1 MYVIIN
7 SERKCLFLKRL
18 GLVLVGVSLLFL
30 ATGCG
35 GKKLSCSME
44 EDGQK
49 TTVEVKYDSK
59 DNIETV
65 SMEYTISFEGLE
77 VTDEEIDEF
86 INEMKETAKEENYK
100 LEATKKSDS
109 VTIKMEVT
117 ADKVDDALGE
127 EYHVGYDEL
136 KALFEE
142 EGATCK

>member
-1 MYVIIN
+1 M
-7 SERKCLFLKRL
+7 KRL

-35 GKKLSCSME
+35 GKKLSCSMN
-44 EDGQK
+44 EDGQNTK
-49 TTVEVKYDSK
+49 VDVKYDSK
-59 DNIETV
+59 DSIETV
-65 SMEYTISFEGLE
+65 SMEYTMSFEDLE
-77 VTDEEIDEF
+77 VTDEELDEF
-86 INEMKETAKEENYK
+86 IKGMEETAKEENYK
-100 LEATKKSDS
+100 LEATKNGDS
-109 VTIKMEVT
+109 VTIKMEIN